1 VQKFWSILFGAT
13 MFAALLLFIISPFV
27 SGWWLP
33 KDISTF
39 GDGIDR
45 LFYLI
50 LAITGFFFV
59 LTEAILVYAMY
70 RYASRPGQKA
80 SYFHGNHKLEVIWT
94 LVPAVILLL
103 LAVFQINVW
112 AEVKFQKNMPAP
124 DAKTQQLEVTARQWE
139 WRVRYPSVQRMQ
151 SWKTKLKDAQDFAT
165 STQADDVH
173 IPNELHV
180 WKGGKEPKDQ
190 HRVLVHLKTR
200 DVLHS
205 FFLPNLRLKQD
216 ALPGKVIPVWFKPIE
231 SNVTQVKDK
240 EGKVVA
246 WVGDGNNVAHS
257 WLDAAGVL
265 GFELRLACPA
275 GYRPHPD
282 IVARNRALTQVLLT
296 DDPAEAVR
304 GAHVVNTDVWASM
317 GQEAEQAER
326 ERAFAGYI
334 VDGALMRLAASGAIF
349 LHCLPAHRGEE
360 VSDEVIEGPQ
370 SRVWDEAEN
379 RLHAQKALMATLLS
393 S

>member
-33 KDISTF
+33 KDVSTF
-39 GDGIDR
+39 GDRIDG
-45 LFYLI
+45 LFWLI

-124 DAKTQQLEVTARQWE
+124 DAKTQQIEVTARQWE
-139 WRVRYPSVQRMQ
+139 WRVRYPSAQRMQ
-151 SWKTKLKDAQDFAT
+151 SWKSKPEDAQDFGPNPHM
-165 STQADDVH
+165 DDVY
-173 IPNELHV
+173 IPNEIHV
-180 WKGGKEPKDQ
+180 WKGGKESKDQ

-216 ALPGKVIPVWFKPIE
+216 ALPGKTIPVWFA
-231 SNVTQVKDK
+231 VTEHNTRAVEDPTTHDK
-240 EGKVVA
+240 H
-246 WVGDGNNVAHS
+246 WVEIGYDPATGAVTNRDMI
-257 WLDAAGVL
+257 W
-265 GFELRLACPA
+265 ELACA
-275 GYRPHPD
+275 EFCG
-282 IVARNRALTQVLLT
+282 AR
-296 DDPAEAVR
+296 
-304 GAHVVNTDVWASM
+304 HS
-317 GQEAEQAER
+317 
-326 ERAFAGYI
+326 
-334 VDGALMRLAASGAIF
+334 LMRGKLFVHENEADFLDWLKHTEAA
-349 LHCLPAHRGEE
+349 
-360 VSDEVIEGPQ
+360 Q
-370 SRVWDEAEN
+370 N
-379 RLHAQKALMATLLS
+379 RH
-393 S
+393 